1 MGVGRGGVI
10 EAIFLVVNGEHGK
23 NHQEVLKMPIRV
35 LSLLAIGITSLDRVN
50 SAHNILSTFWL
61 KTNVDVPPH

>member
-1 MGVGRGGVI
+1 VGVGRGGVI

-35 LSLLAIGITSLDRVN
+35 LSLLAIGITSLDCVN
-50 SAHNILSTFWL
+50 SAHNILSTFYL
-61 KTNVDVPPH
+61 VKD